1 MRAAEVAVRLGM
13 SEDAVHNASHRLRKR
28 YREILQE
35 QIAAT
40 LDDPSE
46 LDDEIRSLF
55 DALRTESANR

>member
-1 MRAAEVAVRLGM
+1 M
-13 SEDAVHNASHRLRKR
+13 SEGAVHNASHRLRKR

-35 QIAAT
+35 QIVAT

-55 DALRTESANR
+55 DALRIEAVNR